1 MGGEVIAAG
10 KDPGREAAISV
21 RLTIIGMA
29 PQPVRDHCDD
39 AGDGEFARLVVE
51 LRQRLPEP
59 AAERSV
65 ADDRIGDEGQTAPAA
80 LGLDDPLG
88 RHIDHPIDETRFGA
102 GGPVMQLVGMQHDD
116 IAGKARA
123 QGAAIVEGLHARKRH
138 ADAVGIVP
146 VRRKPSPVKAASMC
160 SSPDSPPS
168 SRSRSWAIGA
178 HDRSRPFSESFA
190 IAAVGAG
197 SPLKPRRELS
207 LMFDTKIVV
216 VLREDLASWQKLNVT
231 AFLTSGIVAQAP
243 AVIGEPYRDAAGNVY
258 NPLSVQPIVV
268 LSADQQTLR
277 TIHGRSLDS
286 GVTSSLYIEEMFA
299 TGHDAAN
306 RAVFAEFTPETAT
319 VVGIA
324 LRTDKKIADKITKG
338 ARLHA

>member
-1 MGGEVIAAG
+1 
-10 KDPGREAAISV
+10 
-21 RLTIIGMA
+21 
-29 PQPVRDHCDD
+29 
-39 AGDGEFARLVVE
+39 
-51 LRQRLPEP
+51 
-59 AAERSV
+59 
-65 ADDRIGDEGQTAPAA
+65 
-80 LGLDDPLG
+80 
-88 RHIDHPIDETRFGA
+88 
-102 GGPVMQLVGMQHDD
+102 
-116 IAGKARA
+116 
-123 QGAAIVEGLHARKRH
+123 
-138 ADAVGIVP
+138 
-146 VRRKPSPVKAASMC
+146 
-160 SSPDSPPS
+160 
-168 SRSRSWAIGA
+168 
-178 HDRSRPFSESFA
+178 
-190 IAAVGAG
+190 
-197 SPLKPRRELS
+197 
-207 LMFDTKIVV
+207 MFDTKIVV

-277 TIHGRSLDS
+277 TIHGRSLER